1 MSSLTTGYTVYYFKI
16 GAAFLISMWS
26 YMLSLVLDAVNI
38 KRLWTVP
45 ALDSEE
51 VLTGYYYSHSEI
63 FYLDSALQIIIMYME
78 IVHSITIQFCIHF
91 CFSSDLCP
99 SPLEEVA
106 TAMVRKKC
114 RVNLSSFLNS
124 LCDYRLLFI
133 FLIWVNF
140 YVLRGKL
147 GCKGP

>member
-1 MSSLTTGYTVYYFKI
+1 
-16 GAAFLISMWS
+16 
-26 YMLSLVLDAVNI
+26 
-38 KRLWTVP
+38 
-45 ALDSEE
+45 
-51 VLTGYYYSHSEI
+51 
-63 FYLDSALQIIIMYME
+63 MYME

-133 FLIWVNF
+133 FLI
-140 YVLRGKL
+140 
-147 GCKGP
+147 